1 MSLNNLPNSA
11 SFGNI
16 KGNRPSSKQSNS
28 GFNNQQSTSDRA
40 KPWEFRGSLGGN
52 IVKDLGEIGA
62 AITTIPGIV
71 LGYDKEAQKAFMD
84 MAKDPK
90 KFINNMLSTY
100 NVEVDDIG
108 KVGFGDFVGNVAA
121 GIWEHPL
128 QAALDII
135 PIASAAGVKVPKVIK
150 NRVPKL
156 QEWEVRGKFGE
167 EVTRENVKAGN
178 LAREF
183 TNQIDDIERKYRPQD
198 IATAMKGIE
207 ETGLKNLDQKF
218 KPIAYELLRAN
229 DTYKQMV
236 ELAGAKMYDD
246 ADFAT
251 LELMSKRSKMAF
263 SNFDYERFRKTKTYF
278 DTLNEVASKG
288 IKPLFHLKPKLKN
301 YNSKTQDLGIE
312 TSLLER
318 KFGTQDYTVAAKDL
332 GKKAREFTEKL
343 LQTMVMDS
351 PERINKKIK
360 RYNKINETNIKGLD
374 TSKSIFNNQVLNEL
388 NSELKKVMLSAGTY
402 LGANILSTTLSILNN
417 WDTNAIKQTVTN
429 LPRFRKATLIEA
441 ETPGLKWLSKFNN
454 IFYRPIANVDRWL
467 EDVGRT
473 YQSNLP
479 IDKQKFSQSVIS
491 STTVPQNLAEELI
504 YKFVPFGSYPIAA
517 GREIAAN
524 VVGRPYRTLLYNQL
538 GKEFSQINQQA
549 QENTPEIKEVDPT
562 KVIRYNPKEQKLIQ
576 RNTVITPIQAMNLF
590 LLGTNGDAIQIP
602 LYQFLNKLVKGE
614 GDPHVFTVNGRNYR
628 VNNDGSIETA
638 QGTLNIIPALRYATR
653 NMLSPAQFYNQV
665 LVPLATDKYIY
676 DKNAV
681 TNHIITNS
689 QYSNMSSQ
697 AKNKVT
703 TNARAKLG
711 KRVLGTY
718 EYNYYKPYVNKRT
731 RQSIIRQQRVRD
743 EIYNRWN
750 KD

>member
-1 MSLNNLPNSA
+1 MSLNNLPNTA
-11 SFGNI
+11 SFSSSN
-16 KGNRPSSKQSNS
+16 NRSNS
-28 GFNNQQSTSDRA
+28 GFNNQQSTSDRP

-62 AITTIPGIV
+62 AITTLPGIV
-71 LGYDKEAQKAFMD
+71 LGYDKEAQKAFFE

-90 KFINNMLSTY
+90 QFINNMLSNY
-100 NVEVDDIG
+100 NVEIDDIG

-121 GIWEHPL
+121 GVWEHPL
-128 QAALDII
+128 QTALDII
-135 PIASAAGVKVPKVIK
+135 PIASAAKVKVPKVIK
-150 NRVPKL
+150 DKIPKL
-156 QEWEVRGKFGE
+156 QDWEVRGKFGE
-167 EVTRENVKAGN
+167 EVTRENIKAGN

-183 TNQIDDIERKYRPQD
+183 TNQVSDIEKKYQTHD
-198 IATAMKGIE
+198 IAKAMKGIE
-207 ETGLKNLDQKF
+207 ETGLKNLDPKY

-236 ELAGAKMYDD
+236 EIAGAKMYDD

-251 LELMSKRSKMAF
+251 LELMSKRTKMPF
-263 SNFDYERFRKTKTYF
+263 SDFDYKRFRSTKTYF
-278 DTLNEVASKG
+278 DTLNEVTSKG

-301 YNSKTQDLGIE
+301 YNSKTRDLGIE

-318 KFGTQDYTVAAKDL
+318 KFGTQDYVVAAKDL
-332 GKKAREFTEKL
+332 GKKANEFTEKL
-343 LQTMVMDS
+343 LQTVIMDS
-351 PERINKKIK
+351 PERINKKIT
-360 RYNKINETNIKGLD
+360 RYNKVNGTNIKGLD

-388 NSELKKVMLSAGTY
+388 NSELKKVMLSGSTY

-429 LPRFRKATLIEA
+429 LPRFRKATLLEA

-454 IFYRPIANVDRWL
+454 VFYGPIASVDRWL

-473 YQSNLP
+473 YQANLP
-479 IDKQKFSQSVIS
+479 IDKQKFSQSIVS
-491 STTVPQNLAEELI
+491 SAIVPQNLVEELV

-524 VVGRPYRTLLYNQL
+524 VVGRPYRTLIYNQL

-562 KVIRYNPKEQKLIQ
+562 KVIRYNENSGKLEQ

-590 LLGTNGDAIQIP
+590 MFGTEGDAIQVP
-602 LYQFLNKLVKGE
+602 FYQFVNKLVKGE

-628 VNNDGSIETA
+628 VKNDGSIETA
-638 QGTLNIIPALRYATR
+638 NGTFNIIPALRYATR
-653 NMLSPAQFYNQV
+653 NMLSPVQFYNQV